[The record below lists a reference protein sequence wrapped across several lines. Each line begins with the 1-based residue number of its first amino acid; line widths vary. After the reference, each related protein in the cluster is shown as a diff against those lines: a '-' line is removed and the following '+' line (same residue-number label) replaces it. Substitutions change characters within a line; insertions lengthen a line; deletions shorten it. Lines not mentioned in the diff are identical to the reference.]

1 MSVAAAGLASF
12 ALLYAPQP
20 VLPQIAAE
28 YGLEPGGASLAV
40 SAATGAL
47 AVVVVPVAA
56 LSERVGRRPVILV
69 SVLAAAVLALL
80 LPFAPDYSTFLVLR
94 VLQGAAV
101 AGVPAAAMAFLADE
115 MRDNLGGAVGAM
127 IAGNSAGG
135 MLGRLLAGTTAD
147 WLGWRGALGAA
158 AVFGLLCACVVAF
171 LLPRPELDRSGS
183 GRLGSDR
190 SVSPRAARLG
200 MLRRGPRP
208 GGPPDPIIPG
218 STDNSGGSG
227 LKAALSDPALLCL
240 YGVAVL
246 AVGSFISLYNVIG
259 FRLAALPS
267 WLSSLVFV
275 VYAVGGIASA
285 TAGRLA
291 DRHGR
296 GRVLLVCLGITAVG
310 ALVTIPLVP
319 LGLAIFTGGFFAAH
333 ATASGW
339 VGSRAPR
346 HARGQASGLY
356 LCGFYVGSSVLGTTG
371 SAAFGAWGWTGLT
384 ALVVSWLAMAAV
396 LVQKSRGIDTD
407 DSSALRSTLPS
418 RGRSSEPDFRP
429 TDTERVSAGTS
440 TTTADGNTPPS

>member
-69 SVLAAAVLALL
+69 SVLAAAVFALA

-147 WLGWRGALGAA
+147 WLGWRGALGVA
-158 AVFGLLCACVVAF
+158 AVFGLVCACVVAF
-171 LLPRPELDRSGS
+171 LLPRPESGPRTS
-183 GRLGSDR
+183 GTSRMR
-190 SVSPRAARLG
+190 RG
-200 MLRRGPRP
+200 MLRRGPRS

-218 STDNSGGSG
+218 STDNSGASG
-227 LKAALSDPALLCL
+227 LRAALSDPALLCL

-246 AVGSFISLYNVIG
+246 AVGSFISLYNVVG

-310 ALVTIPLVP
+310 ALLTIPLVP

-339 VGSRAPR
+339 VGSRAPH

-396 LVQKSRGIDTD
+396 LVQKSRGIDTG
-407 DSSALRSTLPS
+407 DSTALRSTRPS
-418 RGRSSEPDFRP
+418 LGRSSEPDLRP
-429 TDTERVSAGTS
+429 SDTERVSAGTS